1 MTGLKIGFALCGSFC
16 TIDKAIIQMEKLIE
30 ESAEVIPIMSEIVQS
45 SSTRFGDAESR
56 EKRIIEI
63 TQKEIYTTEKYLYEK
78 ALRKVAIIIS
88 RKGSDESAK
97 KAARG
102 SLREL
107 GKLIVCLS
115 DEDVNKLIDMK
126 NNKEE
131 PADYL
136 EALLDDMLMD
146 LEK

>member
-1 MTGLKIGFALCGSFC
+1 M
-16 TIDKAIIQMEKLIE
+16 
-30 ESAEVIPIMSEIVQS
+30 
-45 SSTRFGDAESR
+45 
-56 EKRIIEI
+56 
-63 TQKEIYTTEKYLYEK
+63 YEK

-97 KAARG
+97 KATRG

-107 GKLIVCLS
+107 GKLIICLS

-126 NNKEE
+126 INKED